1 MIDRYSLPK
10 MKAIW
15 EQENRFQK
23 WLDVE
28 IAVAEGLSEYGYIP
42 KDAPAKIKVGAKFT
56 VERVLEI
63 EETTQHDVMAF
74 VKAVTENLGEE
85 GKYVHYGITSY
96 DVVDTALGLL
106 MRESADLIIA
116 DLERLAEVV
125 RGRAREHKHTLMI
138 GRTHGIHA
146 EPITFG
152 LKLLV
157 WYAEIDRHVSR
168 LERAAEDVAVG
179 KVTGAVGTMTHIDH
193 RVERYVM
200 QRLGIKAAPVT
211 TQIIQRD
218 RHAAFLTA
226 IAHVGSSLEKMA
238 TEIRSLQR
246 TDIGEAEEPFTRG
259 QKGSSAMPHKRNPI
273 LCERI
278 SGMARILRSNATAAM
293 ENVPLWH
300 ERDISHS
307 SVERIIIPDSTML
320 LVYMLEKFTWVMAHL
335 RVDKKAMMRNLMATG
350 QLLFSQHVLLLLVRK
365 GLSREAAYE
374 SVQRAAMK
382 SMGSDTSFEKLLAAD
397 RRIAKV
403 CSEEEL
409 EEVFDLDSHLRKVDF
424 IFGRVLSRRG
434 RPPKKR

>member
-152 LKLLV
+152 FKLAG
-157 WYAEIDRHVSR
+157 WYAQILRDI
-168 LERAAEDVAVG
+168 ERTKSARKAVGVG
-179 KVTGAVGTMTHIDH
+179 KVSGAVGIYANIDP
-193 RVERYVM
+193 RIERYVCDK
-200 QRLGIKAAPVT
+200 LGLEPAEHS
-211 TQIIQRD
+211 TQIVARD
-218 RHAAFLTA
+218 RHAQFLTA
-226 IAHVGSSLEKMA
+226 LAIIAGSLESFA
-238 TEIRSLQR
+238 TELRNLQR
-246 TDIGEAEEPFTRG
+246 TEILEAQEYFAKG
-259 QKGSSAMPHKRNPI
+259 QKGSSAMPHKRNPR
-273 LCERI
+273 LSEQVA
-278 SGMARILRSNATAAM
+278 GLARVVRSNAFPAL
-293 ENVPLWH
+293 ENIVTWH
-300 ERDISHS
+300 ERDLTNS
-307 SVERIIIPDSTML
+307 SVERIIIPDSCILVDYL
-320 LVYMLEKFTWVMAHL
+320 LNTFAKVVERLIIYPEN
-335 RVDKKAMMRNLMATG
+335 MMRNLELMG
-350 QLLFSQHVLLLLVRK
+350 GLVFSERVMLRLVEK
-365 GLSREAAYE
+365 GLSREDAYTVVQENAAKAWE
-374 SVQRAAMK
+374 GQSFRAALE
-382 SMGSDTSFEKLLAAD
+382 SDPRVTSALSK
-397 RRIAKV
+397 
-403 CSEEEL
+403 EEL
-409 EEVFDLDSHLRKVDF
+409 AEIFDYKRHIRNVDA
-424 IFGRVLSRRG
+424 IFERLGI
-434 RPPKKR
+434 